1 MVLVPWF
8 ESISFLSTDGR
19 FPQIFIWQAMPNL
32 PGQSMINHY
41 SVYTSF
47 GPFLMTKRED
57 LTSPDRVEHHHPFG
71 AEVVEPPLELWP
83 LSTNS

>member
-41 SVYTSF
+41 SVYSSF
-47 GPFLMTKRED
+47 GLFLMTKREASYIARKSGQEGQSAAV
-57 LTSPDRVEHHHPFG
+57 TVAAKR
-71 AEVVEPPLELWP
+71 
-83 LSTNS
+83 